1 MAYRTAG
8 VFIQEKAV
16 FETYTGS
23 TCFQA
28 ASIGEHANRSDS
40 PKAKG
45 AITTTAIKA

>member
-1 MAYRTAG
+1 M
-8 VFIQEKAV
+8 QEKLV
-16 FETYTGS
+16 SETNTGS
-23 TCFQA
+23 ACFQA